1 MRIMLVEDNELLA
14 QGICLS
20 LGKLGMQVDHLNSY
34 QQALQ
39 GVKNESFSA
48 IVLDL
53 GLPDGNGKA
62 LLKAWRQQ
70 GVS

>member
-20 LGKLGMQVDHLNSY
+20 LAKLGMQVDHLNSY

-48 IVLDL
+48 I
-53 GLPDGNGKA
+53 
-62 LLKAWRQQ
+62 
-70 GVS
+70 